1 MIIGIDCGHTLA
13 GADTGAIGQG
23 FKEQDKTREIGN
35 ALINK
40 LNSLGHTVINC
51 TVDSASTVS
60 ESLSNR
66 VNIANKNNLD
76 LFISIHLNAFNKE
89 ARGFEVHI
97 APTHSPK
104 SLEYANSIKTEICKL
119 GYVDRGVKV
128 SNLYVLNNTKAPAV
142 YLECGFID
150 NREDMA
156 LYNVDKITNAI
167 LEGLNLKPLTE
178 DNRSNE
184 TVVVNNTTTKDNWI
198 ARLQAECNKQGFS
211 NQIVDGVQG
220 ENTLKGC
227 PLVRE
232 GAQGNITRLLQ
243 EKLISLG
250 YNCGGY
256 GADGKWGSGTT
267 NSVKTF
273 QRDFGLIMDGIV
285 GRGTWGKLI
294 GL

>member
-1 MIIGIDCGHTLA
+1 MIIGIDCGHTLT

-40 LNSLGHTVINC
+40 LNSLGHKTINC

-76 LFISIHLNAFNKE
+76 LYISIHLNAFNKE

-97 APTHSPK
+97 APTHSSK

-178 DNRSNE
+178 DNRGSE
-184 TVVVNNTTTKDNWI
+184 AVVVNGKIAELQGLCNSLLGSKLAMDNIWGPNTETAVRRLPLCRTGYMQRELTTWVQL
-198 ARLQAECNKQGFS
+198 RLSILA
-211 NQIVDGVQG
+211 DGVF
-220 ENTLKGC
+220 
-227 PLVRE
+227 
-232 GAQGNITRLLQ
+232 GNDTKKAVEHWQ
-243 EKLISLG
+243 SY
-250 YNCGGY
+250 YNL
-256 GADGKWGSGTT
+256 T
-267 NSVKTF
+267 V
-273 QRDFGLIMDGIV
+273 DGIV
-285 GRGTWGKLI
+285 GFNTYKSLAKA
-294 GL
+294 